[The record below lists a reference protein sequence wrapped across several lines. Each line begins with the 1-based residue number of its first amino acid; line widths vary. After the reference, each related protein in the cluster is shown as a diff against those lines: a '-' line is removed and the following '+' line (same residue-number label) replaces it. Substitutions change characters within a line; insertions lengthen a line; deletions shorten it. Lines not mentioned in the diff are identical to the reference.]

1 MSEWQALLFGVIE
14 GLTEYL
20 PVSSTGHLI
29 LTQKFL
35 GVPDSPG
42 IKAFEIVIQS
52 GAILAVLGVYAGHVK
67 QLVLGAIGRSPSG
80 LQLLIRLLAAFVP
93 AAVLGLTFE
102 KYIDKA
108 NLPVVASAWIV
119 GGLAILTVEH
129 WRRKQPPNRGV
140 EIEQL
145 SIQGAILIGFMQALS
160 LCPGVS
166 RSLVCL
172 LGGLIVGL
180 RFMAALEFSFLLGGI
195 TLLAASGYK
204 GFKYHH
210 EIFNDIPPISL
221 IIGLLAATAAAFATV
236 RWMLRSLERFG
247 LSPFGW
253 YRIALGIVVFTM
265 MARGVLSTE

>member
-1 MSEWQALLFGVIE
+1 MTSWQALLFGVIE

-29 LTQKFL
+29 LTQKLL
-35 GVPDSPG
+35 GIPDSDG

-67 QLVLGAIGRSPSG
+67 QLFLGAFGRSPAG
-80 LQLLIRLLAAFVP
+80 LRLLVRLLAAFIP
-93 AAVLGLTFE
+93 AAALGLVFE
-102 KYIDKA
+102 RYIDKA

-119 GGLAILTVEH
+119 GGLAILAVEH
-129 WRRKQPPNRGV
+129 WRRRPTQNQGLA
-140 EIEQL
+140 IEQL
-145 SIQGAILIGFMQALS
+145 SVRGALIIGFMQALS

-180 RFMAALEFSFLLGGI
+180 HFMAALEFSFLLGGV

-204 GFKYHH
+204 ALKFHH
-210 EIFNDIPPISL
+210 EIVHDIPL
-221 IIGLLAATAAAFATV
+221 VCVIIGLLAATLAAFATV

-253 YRIALGIVVFTM
+253 YRIVLGIAVF
-265 MARGVLSTE
+265 ALLAQGLIPTE

>member
-1 MSEWQALLFGVIE
+1 MTSWQALLLGIIE

-29 LTQKFL
+29 LTQKLL
-35 GVPDSPG
+35 GIPDTDG
-42 IKAFEIVIQS
+42 VKAFEIVIQS
-52 GAILAVLGVYAGHVK
+52 GAILAVLGVYAGHVR
-67 QLVLGAIGRSPSG
+67 QLIQGALGRSPSG
-80 LQLLIRLLAAFVP
+80 LRLLIRLFAAFVP
-93 AAVLGLTFE
+93 AAVLGLLFE

-108 NLPVVASAWIV
+108 NMPVVASAWIV
-119 GGLAILTVEH
+119 GGLAILGVEH
-129 WRRKQPPNRGV
+129 WRRKQSPDRGV
-140 EIEQL
+140 DIEQL
-145 SIQGAILIGFMQALS
+145 SVRGAVIIGFMQTLS

-204 GFKYHH
+204 AIKYRN
-210 EIFNDIPPISL
+210 EILHDIPPICL
-221 IIGLLAATAAAFATV
+221 IIGLVAATVAAFATV

-247 LSPFGW
+247 LSPFGC
-253 YRIALGIVVFTM
+253 YRIVLGIMVFAM
-265 MARGVLSTE
+265 LAKGLIPAG

>member
-1 MSEWQALLFGVIE
+1 MTSWQALLFGVME

-29 LTQKFL
+29 LTQKLL
-35 GVPDSPG
+35 GIPDSEG
-42 IKAFEIVIQS
+42 VKAFEIVIQS

-67 QLVLGAIGRSPSG
+67 QLILGAVGRSPNG
-80 LQLLIRLLAAFVP
+80 MRLLVRLLAAFVP
-93 AAVLGLTFE
+93 AAALGLMLE
-102 KYIDKA
+102 KHIDKA

-119 GGLAILTVEH
+119 GGLAILAVEH
-129 WRRKQPPNRGV
+129 WRRKQTPNRGV
-140 EIEQL
+140 DIEQL
-145 SIQGAILIGFMQALS
+145 SVYGAIIIGFMQTLS

-172 LGGLIVGL
+172 LGGLVVGL

-204 GFKYHH
+204 AVKYRH
-210 EIFNDIPPISL
+210 EILHDIPPICL
-221 IIGLLAATAAAFATV
+221 IVGLVAATLAAFATV

-253 YRIALGIVVFTM
+253 YRIALGIAVFAM
-265 MARGVLSTE
+265 LAQGFMAAE

>member
-1 MSEWQALLFGVIE
+1 VTSWQALLLGVIE

-29 LTQKFL
+29 LTQKLL
-35 GVPDSPG
+35 GIPDSDG
-42 IKAFEIVIQS
+42 VKAFEIVIQS

-67 QLVLGAIGRSPSG
+67 QLALGAFGRSPSG
-80 LQLLIRLLAAFVP
+80 TKLLIRLLAAFVP

-108 NLPVVASAWIV
+108 NMPVVASAWIA
-119 GGLAILTVEH
+119 GGLAILAVEH
-129 WRRKQPPNRGV
+129 WRKKQMPNQGLD
-140 EIEQL
+140 IEQL
-145 SIQGAILIGFMQALS
+145 SINGAIIIGFMQALS

-204 GFKYHH
+204 AIKFRH
-210 EIFNDIPPISL
+210 EILHDISPACL
-221 IIGLLAATAAAFATV
+221 VIGLLAATVAAFATV

-247 LSPFGW
+247 LSAFGW
-253 YRIALGIVVFTM
+253 YRIVLGIVIFVM
-265 MARGVLSTE
+265 LAKGVIPAE